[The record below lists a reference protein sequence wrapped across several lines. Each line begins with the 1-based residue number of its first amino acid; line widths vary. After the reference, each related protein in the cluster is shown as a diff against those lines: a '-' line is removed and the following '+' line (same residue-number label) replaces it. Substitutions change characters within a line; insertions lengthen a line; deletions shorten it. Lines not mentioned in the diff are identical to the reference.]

1 MGEAVTL
8 AGWTRSTIEGSH
20 EERVTVAWRV
30 EEAVTETLQ
39 VSARLV
45 GDDGA
50 VHYQNDEVPLDNA
63 YPTTLWRPGEVI
75 LDTYSFPPAPP
86 GARYLLVLYRAADG
100 SEVGRAEMEANAE

>member
-8 AGWTRSTIEGSH
+8 AGWTRSPVEGSE

-30 EEAVTETLQ
+30 EQPVTESLQ
-39 VSARLV
+39 ISARLV
-45 GDDGA
+45 ADDGTIL
-50 VHYQNDEVPLDNA
+50 YQRDEAPLDNA

-86 GARYLLVLYRAADG
+86 GARYLLVLYRASDG
-100 SEVGRAEMEANAE
+100 SEVGRAEMEVNDG